1 MIIGLIP
8 SRLNSKRLKN
18 KPLLKIDGLPIVV
31 HTFKRAKLSKKL
43 DDVIVCADD
52 EKIVDVVK
60 KHGGKALLTS
70 KNHKNGTERI
80 FEVAKK
86 IKKTKMII
94 DIQGDEPLVDPKDI
108 DRVIDFHKKNS
119 HFDIVVPCMKANTNI
134 NSRNLVKVVFS
145 ENGKILYFS
154 RAQVPFDYKDKKINY
169 YRDLSIV
176 SFIESSFFPIP
187 PDVMIIPM
195 SLAKKEEYLKIF
207 FIATLFSSLGGLFGY
222 FIGSLFTDK
231 AIMIM
236 EFYGYEEQVLQ
247 LKNQLNSKSGAYSLW
262 LGTLFLAGFT
272 PLPFKIFT
280 ITSGIIN
287 FNIFT
292 FFVICLISRGLRFFI
307 VAYFSVK
314 FGKPF
319 VTFLEKKGG
328 IWFSVAGIVI
338 ILMVLLVYLI
348 FR

>member
-1 MIIGLIP
+1 M
-8 SRLNSKRLKN
+8 LK
-18 KPLLKIDGLPIVV
+18 KIYDKTLKL
-31 HTFKRAKLSKKL
+31 A
-43 DDVIVCADD
+43 A
-52 EKIVDVVK
+52 
-60 KHGGKALLTS
+60 
-70 KNHKNGTERI
+70 HKNSN
-80 FEVAKK
+80 F
-86 IKKTKMII
+86 
-94 DIQGDEPLVDPKDI
+94 
-108 DRVIDFHKKNS
+108 
-119 HFDIVVPCMKANTNI
+119 
-134 NSRNLVKVVFS
+134 
-145 ENGKILYFS
+145 Y
-154 RAQVPFDYKDKKINY
+154 
-169 YRDLSIV
+169 LSFI

-195 SLAKKEEYLKIF
+195 SLAKKEKYLKIF

-231 AIMIM
+231 AIMLM

-247 LKNQLNSKSGAYSLW
+247 LKNQLNSKNSAYSLW

-287 FNIFT
+287 FNIFA

-307 VAYFSVK
+307 VAYFSIK

-319 VTFLEKKGG
+319 ISFLEKRGG
-328 IWFSVAGIVI
+328 IWFSVAGILI
-338 ILMVLLVYLI
+338 IIPVLLIYII